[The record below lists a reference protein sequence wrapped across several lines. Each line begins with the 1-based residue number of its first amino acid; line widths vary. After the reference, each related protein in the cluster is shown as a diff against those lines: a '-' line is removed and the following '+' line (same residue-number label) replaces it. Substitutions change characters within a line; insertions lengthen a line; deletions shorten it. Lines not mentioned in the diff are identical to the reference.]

1 MTKKSIII
9 TSILCSILALL
20 AILFGVVFRLRKIE
34 VVITDK
40 SEIVLTNDD
49 IISASQLKLNKSI
62 FMLDKQSVMDNIEN
76 KYAEIKVVDIK
87 TTSVTSVKIMV
98 RKRVEMFYAEY
109 NSNYYCLDE
118 DLKVL
123 RITEI
128 EPVNLIKI
136 SAEKLNINSDTKEK
150 MFLNKDLAKLT
161 YNFFVAMYENV
172 KIDDDHYAERADICN
187 LVNSLDFETDYALT
201 DNGNN
206 AVKFINLI
214 VVTREGLKMQIAS
227 PEKDLGRKINICFA
241 TYNKLEDKTT
251 GKIVIKY
258 DGTVAYYPTV

>member
-1 MTKKSIII
+1 
-9 TSILCSILALL
+9 
-20 AILFGVVFRLRKIE
+20 
-34 VVITDK
+34 
-40 SEIVLTNDD
+40 
-49 IISASQLKLNKSI
+49 
-62 FMLDKQSVMDNIEN
+62 
-76 KYAEIKVVDIK
+76 
-87 TTSVTSVKIMV
+87 
-98 RKRVEMFYAEY
+98 MFYAEY

-241 TYNKLEDKTT
+241 TYKKLEDKTA